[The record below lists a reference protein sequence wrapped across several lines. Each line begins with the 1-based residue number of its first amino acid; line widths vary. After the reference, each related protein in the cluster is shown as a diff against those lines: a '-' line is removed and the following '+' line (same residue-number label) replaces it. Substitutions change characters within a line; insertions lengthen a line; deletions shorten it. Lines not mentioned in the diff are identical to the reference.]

1 MNKTYLDNRG
11 KLFFPVKNQIF
22 KQCTVSVNKQFVF
35 RGIHINNFA
44 KLVTCIQGKI
54 MDIVIN
60 FDKTAEDYLV
70 PNYYYLDPNTDL
82 FEILVPKGYGHAFLS
97 LEPDSIIVYHLEG
110 EFIDNETTHI
120 HYLDPFIN
128 IVLPLAINK
137 SNIIISEK
145 DDIKNFVKT
154 IDYIVF
160 GPNGFLGS
168 NIVSLLKSEYK
179 YFITS
184 SLRLNETNKIR
195 ELLLLYKPKY
205 VINCAG
211 ITGTPN
217 IFWCDEH
224 KTETIENNITYQLTM
239 AAICKEYGIHLTIF
253 GSGGIFNNEPSRV
266 YLETDTG
273 NNLSNYYGECRILLE
288 NIVKQYDNVLYLRI
302 NYPISSKP
310 SNKNLLT
317 KLLSYKTID
326 NVEISVTYI
335 DNLFPILFKMVEQN
349 ESGICNFTN
358 PGQIKLLDIINIYND
373 TTKSQLNPLIN
384 NSLDNSLTLE
394 SSNIKNKRS
403 FARLQSDKLTK
414 YNPLDIKSA
423 INDCCKNIDDFINNV
438 SNQ

>member
-1 MNKTYLDNRG
+1 MNKSYLDNRG
-11 KLFFPVKNQIF
+11 KLFFPIKTQVQVF

-54 MDIVIN
+54 LDIIIN
-60 FDKTAEDYLV
+60 FDKTSDDYLV
-70 PNYYYLDPNTDL
+70 PKYFHLDPNTEL

-97 LEPDSIIVYHLEG
+97 LEPESILIYHLEG
-110 EFIDNETTHI
+110 EFIDSETTHI

-128 IVLPLAINK
+128 IVFPPQVNK
-137 SNIIISEK
+137 NNIIVSEK
-145 DDIKNFVKT
+145 DDIKHFVKP

-168 NIVSLLKSEYK
+168 NIVSLLKIETK
-179 YFITS
+179 NFITS
-184 SLRLNETNKIR
+184 FIRLHETDKIR
-195 ELLLLYKPKY
+195 ELFLLYKPKY

-253 GSGGIFNNEPSRV
+253 GSGGIFNNDSKV
-266 YLETDTG
+266 YLETDIG
-273 NNLSNYYGECRILLE
+273 NNFTNYYGECRILLE
-288 NIVKQYDNVLYLRI
+288 TLVKHYDNVLYLRV
-302 NYPISSKP
+302 NYPISSKS

-326 NVEISVTYI
+326 FVELSVTYI
-335 DNLFPILFKMVEQN
+335 DNLFPILFKMIEQN
-349 ESGICNFTN
+349 EAGICNFTN
-358 PGQIKLLDIINIYND
+358 PGQINLLDIINIYNE
-373 TTKSQLNPLIN
+373 TTNSQINPVIN
-384 NSLDNSLTLE
+384 TINQLE
-394 SSNIKNKRS
+394 TNKRS
-403 FARLQSDKLTK
+403 FASLHSDKLTK
-414 YNPLDIKSA
+414 YSPLDSRSA
-423 INDCCKNIDDFINNV
+423 IKDCCEKYII
-438 SNQ
+438 